1 MGTVRK
7 PCLMVCFAALLS
19 ACAAVAGNEG
29 DKVLFTLTL
38 QSGGSV
44 RLPDTLY
51 SVAPRL
57 VVDGTEAIAI
67 GEEVATP
74 EGVRFEFRAPGKGVL
89 ATGEATLREELFSH
103 KERKEHKGAAVR
115 WRITLAKDAKKVEWG
130 AVARLPHDEFRRE
143 DVSVDGE
150 AAVVRGLRIVGE
162 PPAPRQ
168 QKPAPPKLGD
178 ETKWWP
184 HHPFWR
190 LSFDGGK
197 AKDAKAG
204 DTFEFGLAFSSTE
217 FKREAHLTPQRG
229 DLSGEAALN
238 GDCESAVGG
247 IAIAFAGPL
256 VVPECGGWV
265 PMDHRKTIVPGSALD
280 FSKIIPRDAPAG
292 KHGWLRG
299 VGDHAEFEGLP
310 GLPQRLYGVNLCD
323 TACYPE
329 TPEGAVKLVERLAR
343 LGYNSVRI
351 HHHDNALAR
360 YEGGV
365 LVPDAEAFDKL
376 DRLVAECVKRG
387 IYLTTDLYVS
397 RRVAWRDVGIDRD
410 GNIPH
415 FKTWQEA
422 TERGFRDWCDF
433 ARIFLSHVNLY
444 TGRSYADE
452 PAMPFICTQNE
463 TCLSGDFKGLWND
476 PDLDMPGLWAAF
488 LAEARAKNPGA
499 YTGYGPDNPPRLA
512 FPWDESPGDAV
523 VGGFWCWLETRFHR
537 RAERFLRE
545 ELGSKALLTG
555 DNFGP
560 TPASV
565 LEMRDALYG
574 YCDIHAYPNGWRS
587 WVDFPYSIPIVAN
600 TFNPIVGGIGMYED
614 GLGYQRLWN
623 KPFCVTEWDYVGMN
637 AYRSVAGL
645 AFGSMASIQGWS
657 GVWRFAYDHSRRT
670 LDDSKG
676 APGLYNLSRDP
687 LALAADR
694 VALLLFLRGD
704 MAEAGEALALDF
716 TDEVLDPAQG
726 RAWRSGPRWPKSDVA
741 WTHRVG
747 AVIRGQGAP
756 DGARV
761 IARDEFEK
769 MGKDSFA
776 ASVPSAAPVS
786 IDHERG
792 TFAVA
797 TQRTCGVFA
806 RGGVHTAGILRV
818 DFSTQRRRDADQDS
832 SFVIRHPSFRG
843 GENAATVFASSL
855 DGAPLAESRRIL
867 VTHLTDCRAKGF
879 ATTDELGTII
889 LRWRGDN
896 NPDGTTSLYLKEG
909 VAEIELALSTND
921 NNSVA
926 NVQVLP
932 IASSQSPIGK
942 CDLDLDIGN
951 NGNNPFRVWALA
963 TDGKREC
970 EVPCAFDPATG
981 RLRFTASVRQPFG
994 GCMCYEIVR
1003 GTTDTAAPAP
1013 HR

>member
-1 MGTVRK
+1 MNRLCVYLFSLCVGS
-7 PCLMVCFAALLS
+7 C
-19 ACAAVAGNEG
+19 AVATSAT
-29 DKVLFTLTL
+29 LPTLTL

-44 RLPDTLY
+44 RLPHTLY

-57 VVDGTEAIAI
+57 VVDGTDAIAI
-67 GEEVATP
+67 GEEAATP

-103 KERKEHKGAAVR
+103 KERKEHKGAAVS

-143 DVSVDGE
+143 EVSVDGE
-150 AAVVRGLRIVGE
+150 AAVVRGLRIAGE
-162 PPAPRQ
+162 SGGSRFCATADARSTS
-168 QKPAPPKLGD
+168 APPKLGD

-204 DTFEFGLAFSSTE
+204 DSLEFGLVFS
-217 FKREAHLTPQRG
+217 
-229 DLSGEAALN
+229 N
-238 GDCESAVGG
+238 MGG
-247 IAIAFAGPL
+247 SSSPATVADAQERVPPGLAIAFAGPL
-256 VVPECGGWV
+256 VVPDCGGWV
-265 PMDHRKTIVPGSALD
+265 PMDHRKTILPGSALD

-292 KHGWLRG
+292 KHGWLRS

-310 GLPQRLYGVNLCD
+310 GVPQRFCGVNFCGD
-323 TACYPE
+323 ANYPD
-329 TPEGAVKLVERLAR
+329 TPEDAAALAERISRIGCNAL
-343 LGYNSVRI
+343 RI

-360 YEGGV
+360 YENGV

-387 IYLTTDLYVS
+387 IYLTTDIYVS
-397 RRVAWRDVGIDRD
+397 RRVAWRDIGINRD

-433 ARIFLSHVNLY
+433 ARLFLSHVNPY

-452 PAMPFICTQNE
+452 PAMPLLCTQNE

-488 LAEARAKNPGA
+488 IAEARAKNPGA
-499 YTGYGPDNPPRLA
+499 YPGYGPDNPPQIAL
-512 FPWDESPGDAV
+512 PWDENPCDAV

-545 ELGSKALLTG
+545 ELGAKALLTG

-560 TPASV
+560 TPAAL
-565 LEMRDALYG
+565 LEMRDAIYG
-574 YCDIHAYPNGWRS
+574 YCDTHTYPNSWRS
-587 WVDFPYSIPIVAN
+587 WVDRSYSIPVVAN
-600 TFNPIVGGIGMYED
+600 TFNPIIG
-614 GLGYQRLWN
+614 GLGMTEDSIGYPRLWN
-623 KPFCVTEWDYVGMN
+623 RPFCVTEWDYVGMN
-637 AYRSVAGL
+637 AYRSMAGL
-645 AFGSMASIQGWS
+645 TFGSMAGIQGWT
-657 GVWRFAYDHSRRT
+657 GLWRFAYNHGKTSFPDNMG
-670 LDDSKG
+670 D
-676 APGLYNLSRDP
+676 PGLYNLARDP
-687 LALAADR
+687 LALAGERA
-694 VALLLFLRGD
+694 ALLLFLRGD
-704 MAEAGEALALDF
+704 MAEAEEALALDF
-716 TDEVLDPAQG
+716 TDALLDPAQG

-747 AVIRGQGAP
+747 AVIRGKGAP
-756 DGARV
+756 DGARL

-769 MGKDSFA
+769 MGKEHFNCQKRQLNTSDTNANENISK
-776 ASVPSAAPVS
+776 SPCDESGVS
-786 IDHERG
+786 IDRERG

-797 TQRTCGVFA
+797 TPRTCGVFA
-806 RGGVHTAGILRV
+806 RGGTHTAGALKVAIA
-818 DFSTQRRRDADQDS
+818 DAM
-832 SFVIRHPSFRG
+832 
-843 GENAATVFASSL
+843 ATVFASSL

-909 VAEIELALSTND
+909 VAEIELALSTDD

-970 EVPCAFDPATG
+970 EVPCSFDPATG

-994 GCMCYEIVR
+994 GCMLYEIVR
-1003 GTTDTAAPAP
+1003 Q
-1013 HR
+1013 

>member
-1 MGTVRK
+1 
-7 PCLMVCFAALLS
+7 
-19 ACAAVAGNEG
+19 
-29 DKVLFTLTL
+29 
-38 QSGGSV
+38 
-44 RLPDTLY
+44 
-51 SVAPRL
+51 
-57 VVDGTEAIAI
+57 
-67 GEEVATP
+67 
-74 EGVRFEFRAPGKGVL
+74 
-89 ATGEATLREELFSH
+89 
-103 KERKEHKGAAVR
+103 
-115 WRITLAKDAKKVEWG
+115 
-130 AVARLPHDEFRRE
+130 
-143 DVSVDGE
+143 
-150 AAVVRGLRIVGE
+150 VRGLRIE
-162 PPAPRQ
+162 ADAAKRLSPR
-168 QKPAPPKLGD
+168 LGD

-197 AKDAKAG
+197 AEDAKAG
-204 DTFEFGLAFSSTE
+204 DALEFRLSFSADAGLS
-217 FKREAHLTPQRG
+217 L
-229 DLSGEAALN
+229 
-238 GDCESAVGG
+238 
-247 IAIAFAGPL
+247 AFAGPL
-256 VVPECGGWV
+256 VVPDCGGWV
-265 PMDHRKTIVPGSALD
+265 PMDHRKTILPGSALD
-280 FSKIIPRDAPAG
+280 FSAVIPRDAPAG
-292 KHGWLRG
+292 KHGWLRS

-310 GLPQRLYGVNLCD
+310 GVPQRFYGANLCD

-433 ARIFLSHVNLY
+433 ARIFLSHVNPY

-512 FPWDESPGDAV
+512 FPWDENPGDAV
-523 VGGFWCWLETRFHR
+523 VGGFWCWLETCFHR

-587 WVDFPYSIPIVAN
+587 WVDSPYSIPIVAN

-704 MAEAGEALALDF
+704 MAEAGAALALDF

-786 IDHERG
+786 IDRERG

-806 RGGVHTAGILRV
+806 RGGTHTAGALTVAIA
-818 DFSTQRRRDADQDS
+818 DAM
-832 SFVIRHPSFRG
+832 
-843 GENAATVFASSL
+843 ATVFASSL
-855 DGAPLAESRRIL
+855 DGAPLAKSRRIL

-970 EVPCAFDPATG
+970 EVPCTWEPVLKPRNGGLKPEGQLQAAKGGDLTREAG

-1003 GTTDTAAPAP
+1003 GTTDAAAPAP

>member
-1 MGTVRK
+1 MNRLCVYLFSLCAGSY
-7 PCLMVCFAALLS
+7 AAATS
-19 ACAAVAGNEG
+19 APLPA
-29 DKVLFTLTL
+29 LTL

-57 VVDGTEAIAI
+57 VVDGTDAIAI
-67 GEEVATP
+67 GEEAATP

-89 ATGEATLREELFSH
+89 ATGKCQASAPPHGKKVVAT
-103 KERKEHKGAAVR
+103 
-115 WRITLAKDAKKVEWG
+115 WRITLAKDAKEVEWG
-130 AVARLPHDEFRRE
+130 AVARLPQDEFRRE
-143 DVSVDGE
+143 DVSIDGE
-150 AAVVRGLRIVGE
+150 AAVVRGLRIE
-162 PPAPRQ
+162 ADAAKRLSPR
-168 QKPAPPKLGD
+168 LGD

-197 AKDAKAG
+197 AEDAKAG
-204 DTFEFGLAFSSTE
+204 DSFEFGLAFSSTE
-217 FKREAHLTPQRG
+217 LKREAHLTPQRG

-238 GDCESAVGG
+238 GDSESAIGG
-247 IAIAFAGPL
+247 LAIAYAGPL
-256 VVPECGGWV
+256 VVPDCGGWV
-265 PMDHRKTIVPGSALD
+265 PMDHRKTILPGSALD
-280 FSKIIPRDAPAG
+280 FSAVIPRDAPAG
-292 KHGWLRG
+292 KHGWLRS

-310 GLPQRLYGVNLCD
+310 GVPQRFCGVNFCGEANYPD
-323 TACYPE
+323 TAE
-329 TPEGAVKLVERLAR
+329 DAAALAERISRIGCNAL
-343 LGYNSVRI
+343 RI

-360 YEGGV
+360 YENGV

-387 IYLTTDLYVS
+387 IYLTTDIYVS
-397 RRVAWRDVGIDRD
+397 RRVAWRDIGIDRD

-433 ARIFLSHVNLY
+433 ARLFLSHVNPY

-452 PAMPFICTQNE
+452 PAMPLLCTQNE

-488 LAEARAKNPGA
+488 IAEARAKNPGA
-499 YTGYGPDNPPRLA
+499 YPGYGPDNPPQIAL
-512 FPWDESPGDAV
+512 PWDENPCDAV

-545 ELGSKALLTG
+545 ELCAKALLTG

-560 TPASV
+560 TPAAV

-574 YCDIHAYPNGWRS
+574 YCDTHTYPNGWRS
-587 WVDFPYSIPIVAN
+587 WVDRSYSIPVVAN
-600 TFNPIVGGIGMYED
+600 TFNPIIGGLGMTEDGIGYP
-614 GLGYQRLWN
+614 RLW
-623 KPFCVTEWDYVGMN
+623 KRPFCVTEWDYVGMN
-637 AYRSVAGL
+637 AYRSMAGL
-645 AFGSMASIQGWS
+645 TFGSMAGIQGWT
-657 GVWRFAYDHSRRT
+657 GLWRFAYNHGKTSFPDNMG
-670 LDDSKG
+670 D
-676 APGLYNLSRDP
+676 PGLYNLARDP
-687 LALAADR
+687 LALAGERA
-694 VALLLFLRGD
+694 ALLLFLRGD
-704 MAEAGEALALDF
+704 MAEAEEALALDF
-716 TDEVLDPAQG
+716 TDALLDPAQS

-747 AVIRGQGAP
+747 AVIRGNGAP

-769 MGKDSFA
+769 MGKDSFTS
-776 ASVPSAAPVS
+776 SVPSAAPVS
-786 IDHERG
+786 IDRERG

-797 TQRTCGVFA
+797 TPRTCGVFA
-806 RGGVHTAGILRV
+806 SGGVHTAGVMTVKFGSRQATRDTHVEMSNVVAPVDCRV
-818 DFSTQRRRDADQDS
+818 SNVQPADGLDEAAT
-832 SFVIRHPSFRG
+832 PSP
-843 GENAATVFASSL
+843 ATVFASSL
-855 DGAPLAESRRIL
+855 DGSPLAESRRIL

-909 VAEIELALSTND
+909 VAEVEL
-921 NNSVA
+921 
-926 NVQVLP
+926 
-932 IASSQSPIGK
+932 I
-942 CDLDLDIGN
+942 LDIGN
-951 NGNNPFRVWALA
+951 NGNNPFRVFALA
-963 TDGKREC
+963 ADGKREC
-970 EVPCAFDPATG
+970 EVSCAFDPAKG

-994 GCMCYEIVR
+994 GCMLYEIVR
-1003 GTTDTAAPAP
+1003 Q
-1013 HR
+1013 

>member
-1 MGTVRK
+1 MNRLCVYLFSLCVG
-7 PCLMVCFAALLS
+7 S
-19 ACAAVAGNEG
+19 YAVATSATIP
-29 DKVLFTLTL
+29 TLTL

-57 VVDGTEAIAI
+57 VVDGTDAIAI
-67 GEEVATP
+67 GEEAATS

-130 AVARLPHDEFRRE
+130 AVAHLPHDEFSRE

-150 AAVVRGLRIVGE
+150 AAVVRGLRIE
-162 PPAPRQ
+162 ADAAKRLSPR
-168 QKPAPPKLGD
+168 LGD

-197 AKDAKAG
+197 AEDAKAG
-204 DTFEFGLAFSSTE
+204 DALEFRLSFSADAGLS
-217 FKREAHLTPQRG
+217 L
-229 DLSGEAALN
+229 
-238 GDCESAVGG
+238 
-247 IAIAFAGPL
+247 AFAGPL
-256 VVPECGGWV
+256 VVPDCGGWV
-265 PMDHRKTIVPGSALD
+265 PMDHRKTILPGSALD
-280 FSKIIPRDAPAG
+280 FSKIIPRDTPAG
-292 KHGWLRG
+292 KHGWLRS
-299 VGDHAEFEGLP
+299 VSDHAEFERLP
-310 GLPQRLYGVNLCD
+310 GVPQRFCGVNFCGE
-323 TACYPE
+323 ANYPD
-329 TPEGAVKLVERLAR
+329 TPEDAAALAERISRIGCNAL
-343 LGYNSVRI
+343 RI

-360 YEGGV
+360 YENGV

-397 RRVAWRDVGIDRD
+397 RRVSWRDIGIDRD
-410 GNIPH
+410 GDIAH

-422 TERGFRDWCDF
+422 TERGFRDWRDF
-433 ARIFLSHVNLY
+433 ARLFLSHVNPY

-452 PAMPFICTQNE
+452 PAMPLLCTQNE

-499 YTGYGPDNPPRLA
+499 YPGFGPDNPPQIALA
-512 FPWDESPGDAV
+512 WDESPGDAV

-545 ELGSKALLTG
+545 ELGVKALLTG

-565 LEMRDALYG
+565 LEMRETLYG
-574 YCDIHAYPNGWRS
+574 YCDTHTYPNSRRS
-587 WVDFPYSIPIVAN
+587 WVDSPYSNPVAAN
-600 TFNPIVGGIGMYED
+600 TFNPIISGLGMNED
-614 GLGYQRLWN
+614 FLGYQRIWN

-637 AYRSVAGL
+637 AYRSMAGL
-645 AFGSMASIQGWS
+645 TFGSMAGIQGWT
-657 GVWRFAYDHSRRT
+657 GLWRFAYNHGKASLPDNMG
-670 LDDSKG
+670 D
-676 APGLYNLSRDP
+676 PGLYNLARDP
-687 LALAADR
+687 LALAGERAS
-694 VALLLFLRGD
+694 LLLFLRGD
-704 MAEAGEALALDF
+704 MAEADEALALDF
-716 TDEVLDPAQG
+716 TDALLNPAQG
-726 RAWRSGPRWPKSDVA
+726 RAWRQGPRWHKSDET
-741 WTHRVG
+741 WTHCVG
-747 AVIRGQGAP
+747 AVIRGMGAP

-776 ASVPSAAPVS
+776 ASVPSALPVS
-786 IDHERG
+786 IDRERG

-797 TQRTCGVFA
+797 TPRTCGVFA
-806 RGGVHTAGILRV
+806 RGGTHTAGALTVAIA
-818 DFSTQRRRDADQDS
+818 DAM
-832 SFVIRHPSFRG
+832 
-843 GENAATVFASSL
+843 ATVFASSL

-889 LRWRGDN
+889 LRWRGEN
-896 NPDGTTSLYLKEG
+896 NPDGTTSLYLKEDA
-909 VAEIELALSTND
+909 AEVEL
-921 NNSVA
+921 
-926 NVQVLP
+926 
-932 IASSQSPIGK
+932 I
-942 CDLDLDIGN
+942 LDIGN
-951 NGNNPFRVWALA
+951 NGNNPFKVFALA

-970 EVPCAFDPATG
+970 EVPCTWEPVLKPRNGGLKPEGQLQAAKGGDLTREAG

-994 GCMCYEIVR
+994 GCMLYEIVR
-1003 GTTDTAAPAP
+1003 Q
-1013 HR
+1013 